1 MATSRNRTS
10 KAKQNGLVASEITL
24 SSMQRRAL
32 VSAIQEMQ
40 ALQERANALRQETD
54 SIMVEMGLDP
64 KVSYRITEAGVI
76 AENPPQAVPAET

>member
-1 MATSRNRTS
+1 
-10 KAKQNGLVASEITL
+10 
-24 SSMQRRAL
+24 MQRRAL

-40 ALQERANALRQETD
+40 ELQERANALRQETD